1 MPLQTI
7 SHYELLEPIGRG
19 GMGVVHKARDLKLG
33 RLAALKF
40 LSSDLLP
47 LTDARTRFL
56 REARSLSSLSH
67 PHVATVYE
75 VDEVDGKLFL
85 AMEYLPGGTLRAKV
99 DAARA
104 AGTFIPEAQLLD
116 WAIGRGIRRF
126 DPGAGGSHK
135 RRRGFVA
142 QPRAS
147 LHRWSDPGFD
157 RILRRWLP
165 EANDQMLQEIAAI
178 NAELPFSRRE
188 RPLVVA

>member
-1 MPLQTI
+1 MSLCVRSGDDLWGRYWGTDEEI
-7 SHYELLEPIGRG
+7 ENLHFEVCYYAPI
-19 GMGVVHKARDLKLG
+19 
-33 RLAALKF
+33 
-40 LSSDLLP
+40 
-47 LTDARTRFL
+47 
-56 REARSLSSLSH
+56 
-67 PHVATVYE
+67 
-75 VDEVDGKLFL
+75 
-85 AMEYLPGGTLRAKV
+85 
-99 DAARA
+99 
-104 AGTFIPEAQLLD
+104 D